1 MNVTNDPSEQMPDG
15 PARDLMR
22 LQVDFHARLAEETTR
37 YLRRLQAM
45 LSPAAPGTVVRS
57 DGAECLGAAGR
68 PGDTVTLRVDVENR
82 QASHCMVTPMLS
94 VLADDGGTTWF
105 PDADLVPASALLAP
119 NEKRVLEVHLPLPE
133 DVPPGSFRGV
143 LILLG
148 FRASGIPVLIDV
160 TPDGRKKSRA
170 TPADEPQG
178 APTKASRKD
187 GSGKPDDPA

>member
-57 DGAECLGAAGR
+57 DGAECLSASGPAGS
-68 PGDTVTLRVDVENR
+68 TVTLRVEVENR

-105 PDADLVPASALLAP
+105 PDAELVPASALLAP
-119 NEKRVLEVHLPLPE
+119 NEKRTLEVRLPLPE

-143 LILLG
+143 LVLLG
-148 FRASGIPVLIDV
+148 FRAGGIPVLVEV
-160 TPDGRKKSRA
+160 TQDAVKRPRA
-170 TPADEPQG
+170 KAADEPES
-178 APTKASRKD
+178 APKKTSKADKAETT
-187 GSGKPDDPA
+187 DDPA